1 MTAASKDGDTILKG
15 FMSGIEDASTE
26 LAAPFLD
33 ESIWTEA
40 ARDITTRGGR
50 TREGKVLYTDQ
61 TPAGDV
67 AQIRFRHLLEAL
79 LPQYKPYI
87 RIAQAATGKPNKL
100 DELEPIKIAQ
110 AVKKLKK
117 DQSVNVKH

>member
-1 MTAASKDGDTILKG
+1 MVAKPFRTLLNEITTASNDGDTILKG
-15 FMSGIEDASTE
+15 FMSGIEEASAE
-26 LAAPFLD
+26 LAAPFVD

-40 ARDITTRGGR
+40 ATDLTLRAGR

-100 DELEPIKIAQ
+100 GEVLGLNDQIAG
-110 AVKKLKK
+110 
-117 DQSVNVKH
+117 